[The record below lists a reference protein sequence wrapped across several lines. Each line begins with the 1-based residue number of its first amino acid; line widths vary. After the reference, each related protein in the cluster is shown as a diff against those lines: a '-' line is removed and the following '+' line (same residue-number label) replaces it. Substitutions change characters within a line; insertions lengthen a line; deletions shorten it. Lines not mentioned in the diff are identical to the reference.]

1 MNESKKNRRKTV
13 NKPEVTNDILSPCN
27 KNKCTSET
35 IAACCGCPEWFRWN
49 EQQKNKNEYIGKHLK
64 KEN

>member
-1 MNESKKNRRKTV
+1 M
-13 NKPEVTNDILSPCN
+13 NKPEVTNDSLSPCN

-35 IAACCGCPEWFRWN
+35 IAACLGCPEWISWN